1 MNKIDFIKKI
11 FYYIIKMFFII
22 KRCPFQ
28 ELIDE
33 ETRFEVWK
41 NNQKFKI
48 TTDVLKKRMKER
60 KAAESISRW
69 LRERK

>member
-1 MNKIDFIKKI
+1 
-11 FYYIIKMFFII
+11 MFFII